1 MNQESRRDSEIS
13 KSELLLHLALQ
24 DAVLDFFKDAIKDNR
39 VLWRLLICVDR
50 SVENVLICD
59 EMVTHLG
66 KGRGSFIRR
75 LIDK

>member
-24 DAVLDFFKDAIKDNR
+24 DAVLDLFKDAIKDNR